1 MKTPVLIISGF
12 LGSGKTTLL
21 LQLLSEIRQRGLK
34 PAILMNELGR
44 QDVDGLILT
53 QALDGLPLEKL
64 LDGCI
69 CCSKKSEISGAL
81 QHLLALRPAPDLLVI
96 ELTGVANPEEVVD
109 AMADPGLR
117 DSVILDKIITVLDAE
132 HALDYNSIFSTD
144 KELVH
149 TLRRQIDVADA
160 VIINKTDL
168 VDSSHLAKVT
178 KLVEK
183 HNPFAPRLPAVN
195 AKVDF
200 DLLLHGLQPLR
211 QTGNLSPT
219 SRRFPEHA
227 SHRHEH
233 EHGHGHRHK
242 SHSRIQSIFIPIP
255 EQASFSE
262 KKLEKFLKHREGQV
276 LRAKGYLSL
285 DGSPHASLIQ
295 FAGKRMRK
303 ETSPYH
309 GPHYLVVIGYELDEA
324 RLLEEWRSVC

>member
-1 MKTPVLIISGF
+1 LKTPVIIISGF

-117 DSVILDKIITVLDAE
+117 DSVVLDKIITVLDAE

-149 TLRRQIDVADA
+149 TLRRQIDVADM

-168 VDSSHLAKVT
+168 VDVSHLSKVA

-211 QTGNLSPT
+211 QTDNAAPI
-219 SRRFPEHA
+219 SRRFA
-227 SHRHEH
+227 VRSSHQH
-233 EHGHGHRHK
+233 EHGHGHK

-255 EQASFSE
+255 EQATFSE
-262 KKLEKFLKHREGQV
+262 KKLEKFLKHREGRV
-276 LRAKGYLSL
+276 LRAKGYLTL

-324 RLLEEWRSVC
+324 RLLEEWRFVC